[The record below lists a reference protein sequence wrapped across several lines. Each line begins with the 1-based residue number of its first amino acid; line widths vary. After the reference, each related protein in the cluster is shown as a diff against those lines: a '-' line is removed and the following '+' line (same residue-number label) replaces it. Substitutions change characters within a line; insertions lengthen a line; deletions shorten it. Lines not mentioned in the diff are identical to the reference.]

1 MEDIRN
7 DIAPGEVLRWRLFG
21 DIHSEYRL
29 ERNGAPIVSLR
40 RRSTFSIGRFVGQ
53 TPSISVD
60 LRTKMDWSELN
71 YRTTITNASTGEMLG
86 EYITVHAL
94 DGDLVLKGRTYVLT
108 RFHIENKLLKHF
120 ITDETGRKL
129 AVMIRGDTLAK
140 NEYEV
145 FSRQP
150 GDPDPWLLALIL
162 QHFIIN
168 FQGNG

>member
-1 MEDIRN
+1 MEDIGN
-7 DIAPGEVLRWRLFG
+7 DIAPGEVLRWRLFD
-21 DIHSEYRL
+21 DILFDFRL
-29 ERNGAPIVSLR
+29 ERNDAPIVSLR

-71 YRTTITNASTGEMLG
+71 YRTTITNASTGEMIG

-94 DGDLVLKGRTYVLT
+94 DGDLVLKGRRYVLT
-108 RFHIENKLLKHF
+108 RYHIENGILKHF
-120 ITDETGRKL
+120 ITDETGRRL
-129 AVMIRGDTLAK
+129 AATIRGDTLAR

-145 FSRQP
+145 LDRKP